1 MVPETDFVSMQSIGS
16 RAVIKSG
23 AVWMKIGA
31 KYSHLNG
38 FEWLM
43 FHWPDYWAELQSAI
57 AEVDAEACKTKVSAE
72 KTMLGRVLYSPTEL
86 NKTFECALGKRG
98 WGRPKRVDYFV
109 TDTAELNRE
118 ALKLGLEEQK
128 ALIESHGKTP
138 HKTHNTADFGK
149 GRVSVEVQFGKYSFV
164 QFDLF
169 IKHAADYIHD
179 RIDLGIE
186 IVPMKTL
193 EAEMSSGPPYFEKHL
208 HEIVR
213 QGRIFPPVP
222 LILIGVEP

>member
-1 MVPETDFVSMQSIGS
+1 MS
-16 RAVIKSG
+16 RSDC
-23 AVWMKIGA
+23 MKIGA

-38 FEWLM
+38 LEWLM
-43 FHWPDYWAELQSAI
+43 FHRPDYWSELVEAI
-57 AEVDAEACKTKVSAE
+57 AEVDATACKTKVSAE
-72 KTMLGRVLYSPTEL
+72 KTMLGRLLYSPAEL
-86 NKTFECALGKRG
+86 NIAFTKALQKRG
-98 WGRPKRVDYFV
+98 WGKRNRTDYFV
-109 TDTAELNRE
+109 TDSADLNRE
-118 ALKLGLEEQK
+118 ALKLSLKDQK
-128 ALIESHGKTP
+128 ALIQRHGKTP
-138 HKTHNTADFGK
+138 IPTSNTADFGK

-186 IVPMKTL
+186 IVPMKSL
-193 EAEMSSGPPYFEKHL
+193 ETEMSSGPPYFEKHL